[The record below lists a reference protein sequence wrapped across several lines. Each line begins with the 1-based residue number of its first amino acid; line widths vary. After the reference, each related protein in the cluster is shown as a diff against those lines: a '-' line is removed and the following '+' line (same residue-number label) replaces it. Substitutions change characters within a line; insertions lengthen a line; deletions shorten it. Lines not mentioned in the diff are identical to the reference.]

1 MPSYSSEILFYDLAF
16 AIAYTFNSQT
26 DEVTHLVEGCIRNER
41 SAQERLYTLFY
52 GRMMAVVRRYIDQ
65 PEQAEE
71 ILNNG
76 FLKAFQKMDKY
87 KFNGSFEG
95 WLRKIIFRS
104 VSDYVRANV
113 RYTEHT
119 VLDDRDEFVEK
130 QTADRLYYNQL
141 LALVHELPP
150 ATRAVF
156 NMFVMEGFTH
166 REISKMLDISEGT
179 SKWHI
184 SEARKEL
191 KEKIETLD
199 R

>member
-1 MPSYSSEILFYDLAF
+1 M
-16 AIAYTFNSQT
+16 
-26 DEVTHLVEGCIRNER
+26 HLVQACARNER
-41 SAQERLYTLFY
+41 AAQERIYTLFY
-52 GRMMAVVRRYIDQ
+52 GRMMALVRRYIDQ

-76 FLKAFQKMDKY
+76 FLKAFQKID
-87 KFNGSFEG
+87 KFNYTGSFEG
-95 WLRKIIFRS
+95 WLRKIVFRS

-130 QTADRLYYNQL
+130 EIGDRIYYNQL
-141 LALVHELPP
+141 LNLVQELAP
-150 ATRAVF
+150 ATRLVF
-156 NMFVMEGFTH
+156 NLFVMEGFTH
-166 REISKMLDISEGT
+166 REISKMLEISEGT

-191 KEKIETLD
+191 KLKIELLD
-199 R
+199 KN

>member
-1 MPSYSSEILFYDLAF
+1 MAF

-26 DEVTHLVEGCIRNER
+26 DEVAHLVEGCIRNER